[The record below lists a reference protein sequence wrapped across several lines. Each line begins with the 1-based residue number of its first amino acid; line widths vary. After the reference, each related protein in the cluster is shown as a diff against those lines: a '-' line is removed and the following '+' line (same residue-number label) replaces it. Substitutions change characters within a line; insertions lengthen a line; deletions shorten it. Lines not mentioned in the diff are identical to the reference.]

1 MMSKDLP
8 TCVIYTDGGARGNPG
23 LAGAGWVLVSES
35 GRALSSGGR
44 FLGVATNNVAE
55 YHGLICGLTAA
66 LSAGCASVEVRS
78 DSELIV
84 RQMTGRYR
92 VKNENLKPLFS
103 EASAL
108 ASRFSRVRFTHVRRE
123 DNRDADQM
131 ANDAMDAEAD
141 VGDAPGDA
149 REPQETLF

>member
-1 MMSKDLP
+1 MSEGRP
-8 TCVIYTDGGARGNPG
+8 ACVIYTDGGARGNPG
-23 LAGAGWVLVSES
+23 LAGAGWVLVGET
-35 GRALSSGGR
+35 GKALSSGGK

-55 YHGLICGLTAA
+55 YHGVICGLTAA
-66 LSAGCASVEVRS
+66 LAAGCVSVEVRS

-92 VKNENLKPLFS
+92 VKNENLKPLFL

-108 ASRFSRVRFTHVRRE
+108 ASRFTRVRFTHVRRE

-149 REPQETLF
+149 RGPQGTLF